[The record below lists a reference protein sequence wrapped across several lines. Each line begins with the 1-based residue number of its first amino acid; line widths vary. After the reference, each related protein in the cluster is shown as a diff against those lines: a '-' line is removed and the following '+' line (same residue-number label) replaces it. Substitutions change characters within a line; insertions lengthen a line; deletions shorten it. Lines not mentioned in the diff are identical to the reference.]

1 MGCDIHLVLEKYDDN
16 LCEWVGLHDY
26 NLPSSEALLS
36 RVDIDIINNADFRV
50 GRRDYNFFAHLA
62 GVRAIPVNN
71 MDPAYPEPKGMP
83 PDASSL
89 ALHKHSLWEHDAHS
103 ASWMSLKEFTLI
115 YAREVKENLGQLVAD
130 RMQGDGMPL
139 TWAMYRE
146 VSGEYLSDGDDV
158 DKYRIVFWFDN

>member
-26 NLPSSEALLS
+26 SLPPSEALLS
-36 RVDIDIINNADFRV
+36 RVDPDIVNNIDFRV
-50 GRRDYNFFAHLA
+50 GRRDYNFFANLA
-62 GVRAIPVNN
+62 GVRAVVPTGSYITFPS
-71 MDPAYPEPKGMP
+71 PKGLP

-115 YAREVKENLGQLVAD
+115 YAREVKENLDELVAE
-130 RMQGDGMPL
+130 RISNEYKQL

-146 VSGEYLSDGDDV
+146 VSGEYMSEGDDV

>member
-26 NLPSSEALLS
+26 NLPPSEALMS
-36 RVDIDIINNADFRV
+36 RVDPNIIDNTYFKVSN
-50 GRRDYNFFAHLA
+50 RDYTFFAHLA
-62 GVRAIPVNN
+62 GVRAVV
-71 MDPAYPEPKGMP
+71 PKGSVITYPSPKGLP

-89 ALHKHSLWEHDAHS
+89 ALHKHSLWEHDVHS
-103 ASWMSLKEFTLI
+103 ASWMSLKEFTFI
-115 YAREVKENLGQLVAD
+115 YAREVKENLDELVAE
-130 RMQGDGMPL
+130 RISSGDMPL